1 MDYKVIKASKV
12 LSKLETYKMI
22 VSDANISLGKDCEGL
37 VLTPE
42 AWVLYETTDKAGKA
56 IEVLSIMDGKDV
68 YSTISE
74 TFKRHFFDILET
86 FGDEMVA
93 VSIVVIYGT
102 SKNGRQF
109 VTCNVA

>member
-1 MDYKVIKASKV
+1 MDYKVVEASKV

-42 AWVLYETTDKAGKA
+42 VWVLYETTDKTGKA

-74 TFKRHFFDILET
+74 TFKRHFFDILAT
-86 FGDEMVA
+86 FGEEV
-93 VSIVVIYGT
+93 VPIVVIYGT